1 MGFFRRAKKF
11 GRRVVK
17 QQIKATKRGKRWL
30 GKAAG
35 TAKTVLG
42 RVDKL
47 TGGAATKA
55 LSAHPYGQAAL
66 AGINTADALLN

>member
-42 RVDKL
+42 RVDKQ

>member
-1 MGFFRRAKKF
+1 MGRFRGLKKF
-11 GRRVVK
+11 GRRVGKHVR
-17 QQIKATKRGKRWL
+17 AAHRRGKRIL
-30 GKAAG
+30 AKTAG
-35 TAKTVLG
+35 TAKTILG

-66 AGINTADALLN
+66 AGITTADAVLN

>member
-1 MGFFRRAKKF
+1 MGFFKRVKKF
-11 GRRVVK
+11 GRGVVK
-17 QQIKATKRGKRWL
+17 QQIRATRRGKRIL
-30 GKAAG
+30 GKTAG
-35 TAKTVLG
+35 AAKTILG

-66 AGINTADALLN
+66 AGITVADAALN